1 MVYFY
6 SKLVFTCKKSSI
18 PVKLRLATLISMP
31 LLGKMLQKN
40 NVDVR
45 AFYVLAAR
53 FCEQSGQGICSRLL

>member
-6 SKLVFTCKKSSI
+6 PKLVLTCKRSSI
-18 PVKLRLATLISMP
+18 PVKLRLATLISMA

-45 AFYVLAAR
+45 AFYVAAAR
-53 FCEQSGQGICSRLL
+53 FCEQSGQRICSRLF